1 MLLVKGNKN
10 NEITEALLYY
20 ICKDNAPFSTVDGS
34 VFKYFLKVACPLY
47 QISSR
52 NTIKN
57 KLDTKYNYLSAKFK
71 LKLKENMH
79 FTLTSDIWTDI
90 QMKSYIGV
98 TIHFLEG
105 NKFVSGIISFKYYF
119 KKCFFL

>member
-1 MLLVKGNKN
+1 M
-10 NEITEALLYY
+10 
-20 ICKDNAPFSTVDGS
+20 
-34 VFKYFLKVACPLY
+34 Y
-47 QISSR
+47 QIRSR

-57 KLDTKYNYLSAKFK
+57 KLDIKYNYLSAKLK
-71 LKLKENMH
+71 LKLKEYIY

-119 KKCFFL
+119 KNCFFSILDNF